1 MLKDCLEV
9 FERQMEKVRI
19 KGRGEDSLIL
29 DSYIPAD
36 GCYILVNSKG
46 EIICQV
52 DLKFNKKTKQM
63 EGISERHYDKLCFF
77 DYHSRLVSMDKP
89 VDSKKVIHSNNYL
102 SFWVK
107 QENLSNGKLNEEAID
122 RYFDVLSNP
131 EKKYSKSK
139 DRQMYEYIAD
149 QLVEI
154 NEEKLERCRNWIK
167 KYIFN
172 LEELGISLSGKNYL
186 KIFFEEDR
194 ECYLQEEQRYLIT
207 KIFNKNDY
215 NQEIDKKIWGLPNDN
230 LGG

>member
-131 EKKYSKSK
+131 EKNIQNPK
-139 DRQMYEYIAD
+139 
-149 QLVEI
+149 
-154 NEEKLERCRNWIK
+154 
-167 KYIFN
+167 
-172 LEELGISLSGKNYL
+172 
-186 KIFFEEDR
+186 
-194 ECYLQEEQRYLIT
+194 
-207 KIFNKNDY
+207 
-215 NQEIDKKIWGLPNDN
+215 IDKCMNI
-230 LGG
+230 